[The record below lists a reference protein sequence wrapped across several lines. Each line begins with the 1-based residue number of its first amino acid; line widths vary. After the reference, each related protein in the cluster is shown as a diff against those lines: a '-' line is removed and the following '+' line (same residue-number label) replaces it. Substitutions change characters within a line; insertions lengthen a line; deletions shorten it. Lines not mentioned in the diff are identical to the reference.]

1 MDETNPAYENFRNK
15 MTAFGQP
22 IRGTTRRVAASKF
35 LGRDLAAAIEIN
47 ARKITILKNVIQ
59 AQQIQTGVMLAS
71 LSTPTEGIE
80 KSVMD
85 IKETMSSILAT
96 LIAQE
101 KFEMKQFLDMRRREE
116 NLRRREREDT
126 LETDSKGMKIL
137 KSSVNKVL
145 NPVRGIFQ
153 RIFSFFF
160 NILAGR
166 FLIKLLNFFS
176 NPKNSGVVNAIG
188 NFISGNFPLILGG
201 VVAAGLGLLTLSTAL
216 TTATGIVRAAQLL
229 LGLGG
234 PITGA
239 GEGIMKRFRG
249 TGIDKAT
256 KGIVARQFLT
266 KIFLRRGTG
275 GIVPG
280 SGSNDTVPAML
291 TPGEVVISKPAAQK
305 FGVSNL
311 LAINAAAGAKSIP
324 IIKNNVMYAN
334 DGAVVNA
341 PGVGRK
347 GAVTPQVPGFD
358 MSGIAGLIKTLMSTA
373 EELPES
379 QLGRALSNP
388 DNENQLRKM
397 SERFPMSNKKL
408 KNIKNNIGEKVF
420 STLGNKID
428 TTKMEGV
435 IKDFPNLTPPN
446 VVDKIKEKGG
456 FGKLDEFIQKLNNPN
471 QIDPEGFDNSL
482 DDISFFK
489 PPKEKW
495 MTYGAVI

>member
-1 MDETNPAYENFRNK
+1 
-15 MTAFGQP
+15 
-22 IRGTTRRVAASKF
+22 
-35 LGRDLAAAIEIN
+35 
-47 ARKITILKNVIQ
+47 
-59 AQQIQTGVMLAS
+59 
-71 LSTPTEGIE
+71 
-80 KSVMD
+80 
-85 IKETMSSILAT
+85 
-96 LIAQE
+96 
-101 KFEMKQFLDMRRREE
+101 
-116 NLRRREREDT
+116 
-126 LETDSKGMKIL
+126 MKIL

-145 NPVRGIFQ
+145 NPVKGIFQ

-160 NILAGR
+160 SILAGR

-239 GEGIMKRFRG
+239 GEGILKRFRG
-249 TGIDKAT
+249 TGVDKAT

-358 MSGIAGLIKTLMSTA
+358 MSGIDGLIKTLMSTA

-379 QLGRALSNP
+379 KLGRALSNP
-388 DNENQLRKM
+388 DNDL
-397 SERFPMSNKKL
+397 
-408 KNIKNNIGEKVF
+408 
-420 STLGNKID
+420 LGRSI
-428 TTKMEGV
+428 
-435 IKDFPNLTPPN
+435 
-446 VVDKIKEKGG
+446 
-456 FGKLDEFIQKLNNPN
+456 
-471 QIDPEGFDNSL
+471 
-482 DDISFFK
+482 
-489 PPKEKW
+489 
-495 MTYGAVI
+495 